1 MSITTKE
8 KIFLMLVRRA
18 MFSSNDQPTSVGIP
32 CSEIDWRGVL
42 DETAAHAMTLTA
54 LEGTDGLE
62 CEVPEDILAQWQ
74 GRSVQYIIKN
84 ETLMSVQDEML
95 EILRKEGISGAV
107 IKGSA
112 ASACYRNPDIRTL
125 GDIDFLVREKDFE
138 RTVALLEQNGFVKEE
153 QETNPCHTELS
164 YSGCVIEV
172 HKYVN
177 GLPDGE
183 LGEYIKSIYEDS
195 LENDLH
201 KESVGGYTFPV
212 TNDLCGALTLIIHT
226 QGHVLIS
233 GLGMRHLCDWAAFV
247 DKKLTDE
254 LKAELE
260 PVLEKI
266 GLFKFYKELTATC
279 EKFLLSDSFALDDST
294 ERSSDLCDM
303 LFLDFMFCGNFG
315 RKDPAALR
323 GSIIFTRKTLIKKK
337 DGSTVAKVKLWT
349 NIIHFIK
356 VAWPITQKHAILIPV
371 GFVYIPVR
379 YLFRVVT
386 GKRKMMSTKFIS
398 TTTKRND
405 LYGRLDLYKTD
416 GEDV

>member
-1 MSITTKE
+1 M
-8 KIFLMLVRRA
+8 
-18 MFSSNDQPTSVGIP
+18 
-32 CSEIDWRGVL
+32 
-42 DETAAHAMTLTA
+42 
-54 LEGTDGLE
+54 
-62 CEVPEDILAQWQ
+62 
-74 GRSVQYIIKN
+74 
-84 ETLMSVQDEML
+84 
-95 EILRKEGISGAV
+95 
-107 IKGSA
+107 
-112 ASACYRNPDIRTL
+112 
-125 GDIDFLVREKDFE
+125 
-138 RTVALLEQNGFVKEE
+138 
-153 QETNPCHTELS
+153 
-164 YSGCVIEV
+164 

-183 LGEYIKSIYEDS
+183 MGEYIKSIYENS

-201 KESVGGYTFPV
+201 KETVGAYTFPV

-226 QGHVLIS
+226 QGHVLKS

-247 DKKLTDE
+247 DKKLTNE

-279 EKFLLSDSFALDDST
+279 EKFLLSDSFLLDENTDK
-294 ERSSDLCDM
+294 SSDLCDM

-315 RKDPAALR
+315 RKDPAALH
-323 GSIIFTRKTLIKKK
+323 GSIIFTRKTVIKAK
-337 DGSTVAKVKLWT
+337 DGSTVAKVKLWK
-349 NIIHFIK
+349 NIIYFIK
-356 VAWPITQKHAILIPV
+356 TSWPITQKHAILIPV

-416 GEDV
+416 WEDV

>member
-1 MSITTKE
+1 
-8 KIFLMLVRRA
+8 MLVRRA
-18 MFSSNDQPTSVGIP
+18 MFLSNDQPTSIGIT
-32 CSEIDWRGVL
+32 CGEIDWRGVL
-42 DETAAHAMTLTA
+42 DESLAHAMTLVA

-62 CEVPEDILAQWQ
+62 CEIPDNILAQWQ
-74 GRSVQYIIKN
+74 TRAVQYIIKN
-84 ETLMSVQDEML
+84 EKLMGVQDEML
-95 EILRKEGISGAV
+95 EILKKEGISGAV

-138 RTVALLEQNGFVKEE
+138 KTIEVLEKNGFVKGEY
-153 QETNPCHTELS
+153 ETNPCHTELS
-164 YSGCVIEV
+164 YGGCVIEI

-183 LGEYIKSIYEDS
+183 MGEYIKSIYENS

-201 KESVGGYTFPV
+201 IEEIGAYTFPV

-226 QGHVLIS
+226 QGHALSS

-279 EKFLLSDSFALDDST
+279 ERFLLSDRFALDDST

-323 GSIIFTRKTLIKKK
+323 GGLVFTRKTVIKGK
-337 DGSTVAKVKLWT
+337 DGSTVAKVKILK
-349 NIIHFIK
+349 NIIYFIK
-356 VAWPITQKHAILIPV
+356 VSWPITKKHPILIPV
-371 GFVYIPVR
+371 GFIYIPAR
-379 YLFRVVT
+379 YLFRVIG
-386 GKRKMMSTKFIS
+386 GKRKMVSTRFLS

-405 LYGRLDLYKTD
+405 LYERLDLFKTD
-416 GEDV
+416 GEES

>member
-8 KIFLMLVRRA
+8 KTFLMLVRRA
-18 MFSSNDQPTSVGIP
+18 MFSSNDQPTSIGIP
-32 CSEIDWRGVL
+32 CGEIDWRGVL
-42 DETAAHAMTLTA
+42 DESLAHAMTLVA

-62 CEVPEDILAQWQ
+62 CEIPDNILAQWQ
-74 GRSVQYIIKN
+74 TRAVQYIIKN
-84 ETLMSVQDEML
+84 EKLMGVQDEML
-95 EILRKEGISGAV
+95 EILKKEGISGAV

-138 RTVALLEQNGFVKEE
+138 KTIEVLEKNGFVKGEY
-153 QETNPCHTELS
+153 ETNPCHTELS
-164 YSGCVIEV
+164 YGGCVIEI

-183 LGEYIKSIYEDS
+183 MGEYIKSIYENS

-201 KESVGGYTFPV
+201 TEEIGAYTFPV

-226 QGHVLIS
+226 QGHVLKS

-260 PVLEKI
+260 PVLERI

-279 EKFLLSDSFALDDST
+279 EKFLLSESFAFGEYT
-294 ERSSDLCDM
+294 EKSADLCDM

-315 RKDPAALR
+315 RKDPAALN
-323 GSIIFTRKTLIKKK
+323 GSSVFTRKTVIKEK
-337 DGSTVAKVKLWT
+337 DGSTVAKVKVWK
-349 NIIHFIK
+349 NIIYFIK
-356 VAWPITQKHAILIPV
+356 TAWPITQKHAILIPV
-371 GFVYIPVR
+371 GFVYIPIR
-379 YLFRVVT
+379 YIFRVIC
-386 GKRKMMSTKFIS
+386 GKRKMMSTRFIS

-405 LYGRLDLYKTD
+405 LYERLDLFKTD
-416 GEDV
+416 GEES